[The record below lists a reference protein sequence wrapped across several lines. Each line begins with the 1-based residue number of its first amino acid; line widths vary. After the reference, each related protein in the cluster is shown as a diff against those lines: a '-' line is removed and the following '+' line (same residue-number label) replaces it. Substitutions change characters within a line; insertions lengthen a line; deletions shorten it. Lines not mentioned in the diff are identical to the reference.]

1 MHPDVHRVT
10 QDIAARSRVLREE
23 YRRDID
29 AMASQ
34 PVNRSQLSCGNLAH
48 GLASC
53 ATDDKSVIKLMGSAN
68 VGIVTAYNDML
79 SAHAPYA
86 DYPEQIS
93 VLCGNWLH
101 RAGSGWCTRDVRWC
115 YAGPTGNGAQLVQPR
130 CDRAG
135 HGGVSFSSH
144 VRRGADAGHLRQ
156 DRARTIDGRAPIW
169 APAHFVRAGR
179 ANDIGPVE

>member
-10 QDIAARSRVLREE
+10 HDIAARSRVLRDQ

-86 DYPEQIS
+86 DYPEQIKS
-93 VLCGNWLH
+93 AL
-101 RAGSGWCTRDVRWC
+101 RAMV
-115 YAGPTGNGAQLVQPR
+115 APR
-130 CDRAG
+130 R
-135 HGGVSFSSH
+135 
-144 VRRGADAGHLRQ
+144 
-156 DRARTIDGRAPIW
+156 
-169 APAHFVRAGR
+169 
-179 ANDIGPVE
+179 